1 MKVIGFCGLPG
12 SGKSTAIN
20 ALKDLGIIINM
31 GDIIRSEAKN
41 RKIEPSDENLGK
53 IAKELR
59 EKQGKGIIAQK
70 CVELIKNLKAEVI
83 FVDGIR
89 SLNEVEVFRKHWK
102 FPVIEIATKNEI
114 RHKRISDR
122 ARTDDSITISSM
134 IERDKREIELGIKEV
149 LLRADY
155 KISNN
160 STVDELNKK
169 TRKIILK
176 ILENY

>member
-20 ALKDLGIIINM
+20 AVRDLGIVVNM

-53 IAKELR
+53 IATELR
-59 EKQGKGIIAQK
+59 EKHGKSFIAQK
-70 CVELIKNLKAEVI
+70 CVELIKKLKAEVI

-89 SLNEVEVFRKHWK
+89 SLYEVEVFRKYWK
-102 FPVIEIATKNEI
+102 FPIIEIATKNEI

-122 ARTDDSITISSM
+122 ARTDDSITISNM
-134 IERDKREIELGIKEV
+134 TERDKREIDLGIKEV

-155 KISNN
+155 KISND
-160 STVDELNKK
+160 STVDELNKRM
-169 TRKIILK
+169 RKIILK